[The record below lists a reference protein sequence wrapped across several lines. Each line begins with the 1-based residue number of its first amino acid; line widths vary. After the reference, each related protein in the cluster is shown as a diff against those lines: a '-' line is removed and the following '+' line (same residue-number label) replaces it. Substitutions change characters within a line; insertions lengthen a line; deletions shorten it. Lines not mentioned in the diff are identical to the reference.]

1 MATVPP
7 SRRRTAR
14 ARRLL
19 WRWRHA
25 LLLAAL
31 AAGTWTVVGELR
43 PAPPPTLDVLVL
55 TRDVPAGTELTSA
68 DVRTTALPRDLVSP
82 GMLRAPPQA
91 AGERVAVALPAGFPL
106 AAEVLV
112 GPGLADGV
120 AAGEVVVPV
129 RVADA
134 AAARSLRPGD
144 RVDLLAASAD
154 AASSEGAARVVA
166 AGALV
171 LARDDGTDGGLLGG
185 QEDPPLLFVAL
196 PRGAAP
202 AVVGASAWAP
212 LRVVLPG

>member
-1 MATVPP
+1 MAPVPP

-14 ARRLL
+14 LRRLL

-25 LLLAAL
+25 LLVAAL
-31 AAGTWTVVGELR
+31 ATGAWTVVGELR
-43 PAPPPTLDVLVL
+43 PAPPPTLEVLVL
-55 TRDVPAGTELTSA
+55 TRDVAAGTALSEG
-68 DVRTTALPRDLVSP
+68 DVRTAALPRDLVSP
-82 GMLRAPPQA
+82 GMLRAPPQV
-91 AGERVAVALPAGFPL
+91 AGERMAVALPAGFPL
-106 AAEVLV
+106 AAQVLV

-134 AAARSLRPGD
+134 AAARTLRPGD
-144 RVDLLAASAD
+144 RVDLLAATAD
-154 AASSEGAARVVA
+154 ATSSEGAARVVA

-171 LARDDGTDGGLLGG
+171 LARDDGAAGGLLGG
-185 QEDPPLLFVAL
+185 QEDSPLLFVAL
-196 PRGAAP
+196 PRAAAP